1 MASGV
6 FSVSLTSKRKR
17 DLSDGLV
24 PRNGQMSMKMDPAEG
39 KKSRMDH
46 MDVTPSP
53 VIHVRNVPSDVNEHE
68 IALLAIPFGMIKS
81 MVLSKKNNQALI
93 EMHMIEDA
101 VELIA
106 YYSKCPVVLHG
117 KNIVLQFSTHS
128 HLELTSENNA
138 IENAVKNANR
148 IVQQD
153 LNGALSGNPN
163 SVLRIVISNIMGQ
176 QINHLILYKIFHRF
190 GKILRVLI
198 FLRMDQYHCLI
209 EFQNHVQA
217 FVAMLHLNGQN
228 IYTGCCCLAV
238 EFSKTRGPLEVR
250 RQNDKCRD
258 YLASPLTREELAA
271 FHSSNTPS
279 SSSGSMSSNSFGPS
293 ASFVS
298 SLPNNAGLS
307 NSSANPA
314 IAELAAQLTMLAQ
327 QSGLALTPAAAAATA
342 SFMALTSQ
350 GAGGLPTSAG
360 QNLSVAALGSP
371 PSTINLGSSQPQF
384 LNNSTIANISVDG
397 ASSSSVL
404 IVSNLNE
411 EKVYPDALFTL
422 FGVYGDVMRVK
433 IMFNKKDTAL
443 IQFADSQQALK
454 ALYYLNGQPL
464 WGKNLKVAVS
474 KFNVVQMPK
483 EDTDVGLTK
492 DFSSS
497 PLHRF
502 RKPNSKNF
510 LNIYAPNHV
519 LHLSNIPANIT
530 EDEIRRLFQSKGYDV
545 SGFKFMMKDKKMAL
559 VQLSNVDLAMQ
570 ALIELHNCQLNET
583 SHLRI
588 SFSKMAI

>member
-1 MASGV
+1 M
-6 FSVSLTSKRKR
+6 
-17 DLSDGLV
+17 
-24 PRNGQMSMKMDPAEG
+24 
-39 KKSRMDH
+39 
-46 MDVTPSP
+46 
-53 VIHVRNVPSDVNEHE
+53 
-68 IALLAIPFGMIKS
+68 
-81 MVLSKKNNQALI
+81 
-93 EMHMIEDA
+93 
-101 VELIA
+101 
-106 YYSKCPVVLHG
+106 
-117 KNIVLQFSTHS
+117 
-128 HLELTSENNA
+128 
-138 IENAVKNANR
+138 
-148 IVQQD
+148 
-153 LNGALSGNPN
+153 
-163 SVLRIVISNIMGQ
+163 
-176 QINHLILYKIFHRF
+176 
-190 GKILRVLI
+190 
-198 FLRMDQYHCLI
+198 
-209 EFQNHVQA
+209 
-217 FVAMLHLNGQN
+217 
-228 IYTGCCCLAV
+228 
-238 EFSKTRGPLEVR
+238 
-250 RQNDKCRD
+250 
-258 YLASPLTREELAA
+258 
-271 FHSSNTPS
+271 
-279 SSSGSMSSNSFGPS
+279 
-293 ASFVS
+293 S

-397 ASSSSVL
+397 ALSSSVL

-545 SGFKFMMKDKKMAL
+545 SGFKFMM
-559 VQLSNVDLAMQ
+559 
-570 ALIELHNCQLNET
+570 
-583 SHLRI
+583 
-588 SFSKMAI
+588 